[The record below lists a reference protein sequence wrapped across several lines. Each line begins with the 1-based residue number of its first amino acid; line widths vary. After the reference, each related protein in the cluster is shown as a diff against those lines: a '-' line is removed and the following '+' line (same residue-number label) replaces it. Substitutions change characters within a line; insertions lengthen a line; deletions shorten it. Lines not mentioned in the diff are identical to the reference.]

1 MKILSRYLAREFTQN
16 FFLGLGAF
24 SAIYLVV
31 DFFERINA
39 FLFNKAPWPMIG
51 AYFLNKFPAILFQ
64 VTPAAVLLAVM
75 ITLGVMSRHNEIMAL
90 KSGGVGLWS
99 LVHPLL
105 GTALLIFVGQLG
117 LNEFII
123 PSTNQNAREI
133 RDLVIHKKKPVAAF
147 KQSQVWIRGPH
158 RILNIQLIRP
168 ETNTL
173 EGLTLYRFKPNFE
186 LAQRVDARS
195 AQWKDGRWVLTDAS
209 VTDFKRKGTPARKNY
224 REMAL
229 TLPETPADLQ
239 IAEKNPDE
247 MNFHELREYVQK
259 IERDGYDAS
268 KYRTAMH
275 AAISFPFTTVIMAFL
290 GIPLAVRKERGA
302 GLARGI
308 AYSVLISFI
317 YLVVYSFVVELGK
330 GGTLSPFLAAW
341 LGNFIFAMV
350 GVYLLLSVRH

>member
-24 SAIYLVV
+24 CATYLIVE
-31 DFFERINA
+31 FFERINA
-39 FLFNKAPWPMIG
+39 FLYNKAPWPMIG
-51 AYFLNKFPAILFQ
+51 AYFLYKIPSIFFQ
-64 VTPAAVLLAVM
+64 VTPAAVLLSSM
-75 ITLGVMSRHNEIMAL
+75 ITLGLMSRHNEIMAM

-99 LVHPLL
+99 LVHPIV
-105 GTALLIFVGQLG
+105 GTVLLIFVALLG
-117 LNEFII
+117 LNEFVT
-123 PSTNQNAREI
+123 PAANQNARVI
-133 RDLVIHKKKPVAAF
+133 SDLIIHKKKPMAAF
-147 KQSQVWIRGPH
+147 KQSQLWIHAPR
-158 RILNIQLIRP
+158 RIFNIQLFHP

-173 EGLTLYRFKPNFE
+173 EGLTLYRFNRNFD
-186 LAQRVDARS
+186 LVQRVDARR
-195 AQWKDGRWVLTDAS
+195 AQWKDGRWLFTDAS
-209 VTDFKRKGTPARKNY
+209 VTDFSRKGMPARRNY
-224 REMAL
+224 REVVL
-229 TLPETPADLQ
+229 SILETPADLR

-247 MNFHELREYVQK
+247 MNFRELREYVQK
-259 IERDGYDAS
+259 IERDGYNAS

-275 AAISFPFTTVIMAFL
+275 AAISFPFITVIMAFL

-317 YLVVYSFVVELGK
+317 YLVVYSFIVELGK
-330 GGTLSPFLAAW
+330 GGNLPPFLAAW

>member
-99 LVHPLL
+99 LVHPIM

-195 AQWKDGRWVLTDAS
+195 ARWKDGRWILTDAS
-209 VTDFKRKGTPARKNY
+209 VTDFKRKGMPARKNY
-224 REMAL
+224 GEMTL

-341 LGNFIFAMV
+341 LGNFIFALV